1 MLLFEITWSKRL
13 LPFVPLTLDSLSYV
27 HFGQAM
33 SGPKATLVARDPEV
47 GEAEAP
53 PMDRAHTAAVSL
65 ADCDDWAVAS
75 AKGDF

>member
-1 MLLFEITWSKRL
+1 
-13 LPFVPLTLDSLSYV
+13 
-27 HFGQAM
+27 M
-33 SGPKATLVARDPEV
+33 SGPKATLVTLDSEV